1 TYLTLNDGD
10 LGNNASFTISSW
22 FYVDTP
28 TAWTGIVTRGREQG
42 VDWVGLWANSNQYL
56 LGWDWSGTPSK
67 GGNLNGD
74 ILAAHTWYYGV
85 GTFDGTNRFLSLNGS
100 LSAGPS
106 AGYYNQM
113 NTTYTSIGNDRA
125 SGSSNSF
132 DGIIDEVRVSNVNR
146 SSGWIQ
152 TEYNS
157 QNRPD
162 LFIQKGAEESGC
174 AGSPLI
180 LSPCDWSYRKKIT
193 ITTGAAGVSSGYTAS
208 VTVNHAALVT
218 AAKSRADG
226 NDLRVAYWNA
236 TTGWTELSRA
246 VDPLSS
252 WNSASTKLWF
262 PLAAAIPASSS
273 DTNYYLYYGNATA
286 GSPPA
291 DWASIFRIGDE
302 FNDGTL
308 TSTLATS
315 TAGNSTIT
323 ETGGDL
329 YIDMGTTETD
339 AGIVVTANQLPTDKK
354 FMIRHKTKF
363 LSIGGDVSNNP
374 EMKALGIYQLAT
386 RPGVTTSALENARR
400 RITMFQRYDQ
410 QNWIT
415 YTNSTDFFHSWNGTP
430 LAWKPSIW
438 AMWGNLPMN
447 TYDIYELISDGTSWY
462 TRITDANGNV
472 LATTT
477 SVTWANTKNDGNP
490 YWFYWGDPYS
500 DPPSGYYYGD
510 QKSDWVYMRDYVSPE
525 PTASLGTEEPG
536 CGSGTPLVF
545 SPCSWTSRKL
555 LTTNITM
562 INGTQSNFP
571 ALVSLSSDADLAA
584 DAQDNG
590 NDIVFT
596 DSTGT
601 QIPHEIESFSGTTG
615 ALVAWVKLPTVSSSV
630 NTDIYMYYGNS
641 STASQQN
648 ASGVWDSNYRGVWH
662 MNVTA
667 DSTSLNTCTNQGS
680 TSTTGKV
687 NNARYFGTSQY
698 IDCGAFENLN
708 NQLTLETWLK
718 LDTNIPA
725 STWPN
730 DVGKGNENWGGWR
743 LYSQNSNQ
751 LMFAYNGS
759 DNSIHYDLYDNIN
772 LGTWYQVA
780 ITFDVSGNSA
790 RMYVNGQPYM
800 TAGAS
805 HGISNG
811 PQNLIIGTTSNQL
824 NTNLDEVRI
833 SNVARSPGWIATEY
847 ANQNRPDLFFS
858 VGTEEASPCGGSG
871 GSGCTGIAVDST
883 ASGAS
888 GNSTSTLSISHTTS
902 GSNRLMLVGVSLQDS
917 DTSWNDYTNKVNVSS
932 ISYNGKSLSR
942 VGYALNADDARVEI
956 WRLIAP
962 DTGTYNVIITLNQSL
977 HNNGYIVGGVMT
989 FTGVDQT
996 TPLGTFASQALN
1008 ESVIPVNVTVSSAAN
1023 ELVFGAIANEYGSI
1037 SSDTTGGQIGRWSRH
1052 VGIGMDAGDGN
1063 GLEYTNGAGSTKPGA
1078 ASVKMNWTL
1087 GNWYNHWAAAGVSI
1101 KPCSSGCTLGTVG
1114 VDVISSGQNTTP
1126 ISGITLSHATSGSN
1140 RLMLVGVTINND
1152 NFEGVSTI
1160 AYNG

>member
-1 TYLTLNDGD
+1 TGAQSDGD
-10 LGNNASFTISSW
+10 
-22 FYVDTP
+22 
-28 TAWTGIVTRGREQG
+28 
-42 VDWVGLWANSNQYL
+42 
-56 LGWDWSGTPSK
+56 
-67 GGNLNGD
+67 
-74 ILAAHTWYYGV
+74 
-85 GTFDGTNRFLSLNGS
+85 
-100 LSAGPS
+100 
-106 AGYYNQM
+106 
-113 NTTYTSIGNDRA
+113 
-125 SGSSNSF
+125 
-132 DGIIDEVRVSNVNR
+132 
-146 SSGWIQ
+146 
-152 TEYNS
+152 
-157 QNRPD
+157 
-162 LFIQKGAEESGC
+162 
-174 AGSPLI
+174 
-180 LSPCDWSYRKKIT
+180 
-193 ITTGAAGVSSGYTAS
+193 
-208 VTVNHAALVT
+208 
-218 AAKSRADG
+218 
-226 NDLRVAYWNA
+226 
-236 TTGWTELSRA
+236 
-246 VDPLSS
+246 
-252 WNSASTKLWF
+252 
-262 PLAAAIPASSS
+262 
-273 DTNYYLYYGNATA
+273 
-286 GSPPA
+286 
-291 DWASIFRIGDE
+291 
-302 FNDGTL
+302 
-308 TSTLATS
+308 
-315 TAGNSTIT
+315 
-323 ETGGDL
+323 
-329 YIDMGTTETD
+329 
-339 AGIVVTANQLPTDKK
+339 
-354 FMIRHKTKF
+354 
-363 LSIGGDVSNNP
+363 
-374 EMKALGIYQLAT
+374 
-386 RPGVTTSALENARR
+386 
-400 RITMFQRYDQ
+400 
-410 QNWIT
+410 
-415 YTNSTDFFHSWNGTP
+415 
-430 LAWKPSIW
+430 
-438 AMWGNLPMN
+438 
-447 TYDIYELISDGTSWY
+447 
-462 TRITDANGNV
+462 
-472 LATTT
+472 
-477 SVTWANTKNDGNP
+477 
-490 YWFYWGDPYS
+490 
-500 DPPSGYYYGD
+500 
-510 QKSDWVYMRDYVSPE
+510 
-525 PTASLGTEEPG
+525 
-536 CGSGTPLVF
+536 
-545 SPCSWTSRKL
+545 
-555 LTTNITM
+555 
-562 INGTQSNFP
+562 
-571 ALVSLSSDADLAA
+571 
-584 DAQDNG
+584 
-590 NDIVFT
+590 DIVFT
-596 DSTGT
+596 DSGGT
-601 QIPHEIESFSGTTG
+601 TVLPHEIESFTKSSG
-615 ALVAWVKLPTVSSSV
+615 ALVAWVKLPTVSSSA
-630 NTDIYMYYGNS
+630 NTDIYLYYGNS

-1160 AYNG
+1160 AYNGTALTYVGYSNNLMSGNDDAYTEIWKLVAPDPGTHNVVITFNKTLSRYASAGAMTFTGANQTIPLSTFAGNQGDDDNLINVTVPSAAGDLVFGVIADEYNSVITNTDGGEIERWNYHLDSTDWTNGAGATKPGATPSVMLKWNLSSTVNHWATAGVSIKPACV